1 MPHTLGQPGG
11 TDLSIDIACTQ
22 AVKLWKSG
30 ASEGMRVPGLIRF
43 VSEETPYLSNSHGG
57 ARMFVNLEDH
67 VSHTLKKP
75 NLEFEVRFSDLSSMQ
90 KTACHFS

>member
-1 MPHTLGQPGG
+1 
-11 TDLSIDIACTQ
+11 
-22 AVKLWKSG
+22 
-30 ASEGMRVPGLIRF
+30 MRVPGLIRF

-75 NLEFEVRFSDLSSMQ
+75 NLEFEVRLSD
-90 KTACHFS
+90 TVITTD